1 MNESKFLK
9 KIHNNEDSNKRFKKY
24 LLSFFSKILISAI
37 IFLVVLIVTK
47 RDDSLK
53 SKINEKVFKTNFSF
67 ATVNK
72 WYKDTFGEILPFDNL
87 VSEKDVSVFNEKI
100 TYKADSLY
108 KDGVK
113 LTVTDKYLVPI
124 LQSGIVVFMGEKE
137 NYGQTI
143 IIQQVDGIDVWYSN
157 IDASN
162 IDLYDYVEKGTL
174 LGEAKGDY
182 IYLVFQKDGKFLD
195 YKEYI

>member
-9 KIHNNEDSNKRFKKY
+9 KRHNNEDSNKRFKKY

-100 TYKADSLY
+100 TYKANSLY

-162 IDLYDYVEKGTL
+162 INLYDYVEKGTL

>member
-100 TYKADSLY
+100 TYKANSLY

-124 LQSGIVVFMGEKE
+124 LQSGIVVFMGAKE

-162 IDLYDYVEKGTL
+162 INLYDYVEKGTL

>member
-9 KIHNNEDSNKRFKKY
+9 KSHNNEDSNKRFKKY

-162 IDLYDYVEKGTL
+162 INLYDYVEKGTL

>member
-1 MNESKFLK
+1 M
-9 KIHNNEDSNKRFKKY
+9 
-24 LLSFFSKILISAI
+24 LSFFSKILISAI

>member
-9 KIHNNEDSNKRFKKY
+9 KRHNNEDLNKRFKKY